1 MMSTITK
8 QCVLFKRSKHAMM
21 DGLCPW
27 QHFFSFAKLC
37 SEDVFSTICCIRNC
51 LFPIH
56 LKCFV
61 LSGLLKKKKHWF
73 ILLKSLKL
81 KSSFFSHVE
90 FQNKGST
97 QHIFTGKCTYDWASS
112 RSELKLLE
120 KVSSEDV
127 GSAVNVQCRLQLLK
141 NNVKPDHF
149 TQMKE
154 RKVAGTGGN
163 RSQIKLCHVM
173 ETQLTIW
180 YAL

>member
-1 MMSTITK
+1 MLHK
-8 QCVLFKRSKHAMM
+8 ELLVPNPLK
-21 DGLCPW
+21 
-27 QHFFSFAKLC
+27 
-37 SEDVFSTICCIRNC
+37 VFCA
-51 LFPIH
+51 FW
-56 LKCFV
+56 FV
-61 LSGLLKKKKHWF
+61 KKKETLIH
-73 ILLKSLKL
+73 
-81 KSSFFSHVE
+81 SSKIFKAEIFFFPHVE

-173 ETQLTIW
+173 ETQLTI
-180 YAL
+180 